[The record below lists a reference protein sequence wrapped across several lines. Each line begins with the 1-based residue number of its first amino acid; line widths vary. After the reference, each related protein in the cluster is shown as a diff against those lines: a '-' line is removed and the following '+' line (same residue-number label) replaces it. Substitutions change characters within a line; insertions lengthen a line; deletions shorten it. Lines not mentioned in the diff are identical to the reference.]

1 MNLRLP
7 GSVSIL
13 GTLLDGLGQTADAS
27 SGDVS
32 VAAATPA
39 QLDEALSA
47 LTRGDV
53 EYLILEE
60 DERFLQ
66 VAGEGDGPYQVQRS
80 DGGDT
85 MHEVTGGTDAATM
98 RRVVHAYLRQD
109 SGWRDVPWT
118 TMRG

>member
-1 MNLRLP
+1 M
-7 GSVSIL
+7 
-13 GTLLDGLGQTADAS
+13 AS
-27 SGDVS
+27 DRRPFS
-32 VAAATPA
+32 AATCRSRPPRL

-60 DERFLQ
+60 GDCFLQ

-85 MHEVTGGTDAATM
+85 MHE
-98 RRVVHAYLRQD
+98 
-109 SGWRDVPWT
+109 
-118 TMRG
+118 